1 MVPDKWGFSVAWVF
15 QVSSLLSCLR
25 SSSHIPQRLQH
36 WRLVLEP
43 CAPVKYVSPN
53 LGASSSCVKGFGSF
67 SLKPRCLIWLDY
79 PLLFTVGIHETET
92 FCKTEALT
100 YLEWISTSTLSFPN
114 TLDFIDF
121 FFWNRDCLMYWCQSQ
136 QMLIISS
143 FIATTFCSMIFVV
156 VFHWFIKA
164 IPTKYTVKEALTIF
178 NQGILTD
185 LGDLGPLEEYPGPC
199 QNLRRPRILQ
209 LSYATYWK

>member
-15 QVSSLLSCLR
+15 QVSGVLSCLR
-25 SSSHIPQRLQH
+25 SSSLIPQCLQH

-53 LGASSSCVKGFGSF
+53 LGAFSSCAEGFGSF
-67 SLKPRCLIWLDY
+67 SLKPRYLILLDY
-79 PLLFTVGIHETET
+79 PLLFTVGIHKTET

-121 FFWNRDCLMYWCQSQ
+121 FFFLEQRLSDVLCQSK

-143 FIATTFCSMIFVV
+143 FIATTYCSMIF
-156 VFHWFIKA
+156 FCSLIH
-164 IPTKYTVKEALTIF
+164 
-178 NQGILTD
+178 
-185 LGDLGPLEEYPGPC
+185 
-199 QNLRRPRILQ
+199 
-209 LSYATYWK
+209 